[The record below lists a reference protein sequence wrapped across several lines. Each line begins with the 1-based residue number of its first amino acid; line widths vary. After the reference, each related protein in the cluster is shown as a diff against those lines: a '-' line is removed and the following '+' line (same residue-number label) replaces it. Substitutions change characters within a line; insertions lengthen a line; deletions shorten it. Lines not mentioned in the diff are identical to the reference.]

1 MSDLI
6 GYAVL
11 ISLGGWFRYGLNLS
25 AASADISRALAGG
38 ADEPGLQDAI
48 TPPLLALGYYA
59 CFVATIVAYF
69 GLPIYRDWSSP
80 TIMIALFLGGAGA
93 SPRLVPGVDSP
104 YWVRTMHRSL
114 LSRSERYARH
124 GRTARADAMKELAE
138 RLERT
143 YPNALQSVE
152 VSPTR

>member
-25 AASADISRALAGG
+25 AASADISRAMAGG

-59 CFVATIVAYF
+59 CFIATIVAYF
-69 GLPIYRDWSSP
+69 GLPIFRDWS
-80 TIMIALFLGGAGA
+80 TLTVLAALCLGGACA
-93 SPRLVPGVDSP
+93 SPKLVPGVDSP

-114 LSRSERYARH
+114 RDRSERNARH
-124 GRTARADAMKELAE
+124 GRTARADAMKQLAD